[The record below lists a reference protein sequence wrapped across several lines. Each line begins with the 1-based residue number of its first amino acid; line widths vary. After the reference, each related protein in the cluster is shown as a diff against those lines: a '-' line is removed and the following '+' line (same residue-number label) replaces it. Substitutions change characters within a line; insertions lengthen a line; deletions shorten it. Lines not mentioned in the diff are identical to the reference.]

1 MPDISGSSDSAYSKS
16 FAAILHSATN
26 HNQGT
31 PAGHESNGAAAG
43 GPLRGH
49 ESTKTPIGNESGV
62 DYVSKWVEAIP
73 SKHNDHSVVLKFL
86 KENIFSRFGVPKA
99 IMSDGTSGQV
109 ELANR
114 EIKNILMKVVN
125 TSKRDWSVKLHDSLW
140 AYRIA
145 YKTILGMSPYHL
157 VYGKACH
164 LPVEVEYKAWWAIKK
179 VNMDLIRAGAKRCLD
194 LNEMEELRNDA
205 YINSKV
211 AKQRM
216 KRWHDQ
222 LISNK
227 EF

>member
-1 MPDISGSSDSAYSKS
+1 
-16 FAAILHSATN
+16 
-26 HNQGT
+26 
-31 PAGHESNGAAAG
+31 
-43 GPLRGH
+43 
-49 ESTKTPIGNESGV
+49 
-62 DYVSKWVEAIP
+62 
-73 SKHNDHSVVLKFL
+73 
-86 KENIFSRFGVPKA
+86 
-99 IMSDGTSGQV
+99 
-109 ELANR
+109 
-114 EIKNILMKVVN
+114 MKVVN